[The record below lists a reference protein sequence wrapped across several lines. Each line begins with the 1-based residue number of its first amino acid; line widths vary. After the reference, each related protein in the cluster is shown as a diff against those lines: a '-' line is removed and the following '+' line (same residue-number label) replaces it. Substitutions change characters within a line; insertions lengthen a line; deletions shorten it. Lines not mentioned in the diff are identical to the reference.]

1 MQLVLLELVEM
12 ERPLLLQ
19 DLLSQKV
26 VEVEVVL
33 MGLVGLLV
41 KEAPVVVLMVTGL
54 HQIDKHQ
61 VHQQT
66 LPLVVAVVVE
76 LLV

>member
-1 MQLVLLELVEM
+1 MVVMEQHLVSQE
-12 ERPLLLQ
+12 
-19 DLLSQKV
+19 LLSQKV
-26 VEVEVVL
+26 VEVVVVA

-41 KEAPVVVLMVTGL
+41 KVAPVVVLMVTGL
-54 HQIDKHQ
+54 GQIDKHQ